1 MLAMQGASAAK
12 GVKTLRN
19 TPLPWEENENDSG
32 KIRNPSV
39 GPRLSFRIRSKG
51 EREDAAVQQLRTCA
65 NGSEGGVGG
74 PFFYWLGFLT
84 NNTRFHRLS
93 QHIAKTRLDTSGEE
107 RSDDTRNDTIIR
119 RMSLWSRSL

>member
-19 TPLPWEENENDSG
+19 TPLPWEEEEDSA

-51 EREDAAVQQLRTCA
+51 EREDASVQQLRTT
-65 NGSEGGVGG
+65 
-74 PFFYWLGFLT
+74 LT
-84 NNTRFHRLS
+84 NSLVNMGLLSAFTNTRTVTGYNFTLCCTFVGLN
-93 QHIAKTRLDTSGEE
+93 ALYEV
-107 RSDDTRNDTIIR
+107 
-119 RMSLWSRSL
+119 